1 MRKIILSFLFI
12 FTFGSVG
19 LYGQQCNHEALLKKA
34 LNEMGSG
41 QYIKDFIVDLKQD
54 DPDGESGSVKYS
66 VILNSRSQ
74 YKFNVVNA
82 DSNSGKVL
90 MQLYD
95 GEKLLGSNK
104 SENKLFSAFAFI
116 CRSTKVYSLVFSFP
130 DSESGC
136 ARAVQSLQKQ
146 YKEGEL

>member
-1 MRKIILSFLFI
+1 MRKILLGFLFL
-12 FTFGSVG
+12 FAFGTVG
-19 LYGQQCNHEALLKKA
+19 LYGQCNHEALLKKA

-41 QYIKDFIVDLKQD
+41 QYIKDFIVDLKKD
-54 DPDGESGSVKYS
+54 DSDGESGSVKYS

-74 YKFNVVNA
+74 YKFNIVNSG
-82 DSNSGKVL
+82 SNSGKVL

-95 GEKLLGSNK
+95 GQKLMGSNQHQGK
-104 SENKLFSAFAFI
+104 VLSAFAFI

-130 DSESGC
+130 DGDAGC

-146 YKEGEL
+146 FKEGEL